1 MNTKSQKP
9 TLAKKTTPGWYGE
22 VFAILP
28 FEAVLDKRLGPC
40 HLKVLLILAKFAN
53 KHTGICYPGL
63 ESIAEMCGYYTKG
76 QPDKSRVSRI
86 ISNASGKGTGPG
98 LEQLGYLQKLGWF
111 ANRATQSYRV
121 MSPNLTDENLNLPTN
136 RKLTD
141 EAWAEKRA
149 ARRAERDAK
158 DRAEGEA
165 FLAEI
170 EADNAAQ
177 DEEQEGAESVV
188 QESTPDT
195 DLPDNNDLFDFE
207 EDAPTAAAPAA
218 PAGEKTVT
226 HKGVQYGYSEVYTAW
241 RDGDWGDIPYA
252 VVQAFGFDFVFAD

>member
-149 ARRAERDAK
+149 ARQAERDAK

-170 EADNAAQ
+170 EADNAVHDA
-177 DEEQEGAESVV
+177 EQERSESDV
-188 QESTPDT
+188 QEPTPDT
-195 DLPDNNDLFDFE
+195 DLPDNDDLFDF
-207 EDAPTAAAPAA
+207 DDDVADVPVSPS
-218 PAGEKTVT
+218 GEKVIV
-226 HKGVQYGYSEVYTAW
+226 HKGTPYHYSEVYAAW
-241 RDGDWGDIPYA
+241 RDGAWGDIPYA
-252 VVQAFGFDFVFAD
+252 VVQAFGFDFTFAD